1 MGAVFGNISVM
12 QFANLLIFFGLLVLI
27 VVLAVLLA
35 AHFSRNGR
43 QQKLILS
50 HIDGTVAEIRDAVL
64 AEQQKSGSSGG
75 DCPQNQ
81 DSEKQKLTV
90 VRIDNRIEPVH
101 RSVHRR
107 PAVVRIDG
115 RVPEETESEHPE
127 KTPAAPDSSVPSGDS
142 AQPLR
147 DAGTEKDSGSA
158 RLEEPGQNVLE
169 HPDSAR
175 GIRYRSRDCGTDKN
189 GMIHSVDQLRKQI
202 Q

>member
-50 HIDGTVAEIRDAVL
+50 HIDGTVTEIRDAVL
-64 AEQQKSGSSGG
+64 AEQQQSGSSGG
-75 DCPQNQ
+75 DHPHDQ

-90 VRIDNRIEPVH
+90 VRIDNRIEPVQT
-101 RSVHRR
+101 SVHRR

-115 RVPEETESEHPE
+115 RVPEETASERPE
-127 KTPAAPDSSVPSGDS
+127 ETPAVPYDSVPSGD
-142 AQPLR
+142 PVRLR
-147 DAGTEKDSGSA
+147 SGAESERDSGSM
-158 RLEEPGQNVLE
+158 LPEDSGQHVRE
-169 HPDSAR
+169 HPDPAR